1 MSEENKTPEDLSK
14 DPNEAAVSDEETAS
28 GKRRFNIFILL
39 PLVIFV
45 GLAGLFSYQ
54 MKFGRNPNEVP
65 SVLINKPAPE
75 FDLPALDASFGI
87 RRPDG
92 GIVPGFKTEDFRQ
105 KVAVVNV
112 WASWCP
118 TCRDEHP
125 LLLDLTNDNRFDLI
139 GLAYKDEPANSAHF
153 LKNHGNPFD
162 KIGMDVSGRVGIDWG
177 VYRRTGNL
185 HRRYQGYHPLQAY
198 RRPDQALAGRKLH
211 AQNWKQF
218 WLRQTEERFGVSP
231 TARPRSGLHRPELD

>member
-14 DPNEAAVSDEETAS
+14 DPNEAAVSDEEAAS

-39 PLVIFV
+39 PLVIFF
-45 GLAGLFSYQ
+45 GMAGLFSYQ

-92 GIVPGFKTEDFRQ
+92 GIIPGFKTEDFRQ

-177 VYRRTGNL
+177 VYGAPETFIVDTRGII
-185 HRRYQGYHPLQAY
+185 RYKHIG
-198 RRPDQALAGRKLH
+198 ALTKRSLAESFMPKLE
-211 AQNWKQF
+211 AILAEAN
-218 WLRQTEERFGVSP
+218 
-231 TARPRSGLHRPELD
+231 

>member
-1 MSEENKTPEDLSK
+1 MSEENQTPEDQSK
-14 DPNEAAVSDEETAS
+14 GPNKTTTSDGEAAPR
-28 GKRRFNIFILL
+28 KRRFNIFILM
-39 PLVIFV
+39 PLVIFA
-45 GLAGLFSYQ
+45 GMAGLFSYQ

-75 FDLPALDASFGI
+75 FDLPALDAGFGI

-92 GIVPGFKTEDFRQ
+92 GIIPGFKTEDFRQ

-125 LLLDLTNDNRFDLI
+125 LLIDLTNDNRFDLI
-139 GLAYKDEPANSAHF
+139 GLAYKDEPANSARF

-162 KIGMDVSGRVGIDWG
+162 KIGMDISGRVGIDWG
-177 VYRRTGNL
+177 VYGAPETFIVDTKGII
-185 HRRYQGYHPLQAY
+185 RYKHIG
-198 RRPDQALAGRKLH
+198 ALTKRSLAENFMPKL
-211 AQNWKQF
+211 
-218 WLRQTEERFGVSP
+218 EEIL
-231 TARPRSGLHRPELD
+231 AEAN